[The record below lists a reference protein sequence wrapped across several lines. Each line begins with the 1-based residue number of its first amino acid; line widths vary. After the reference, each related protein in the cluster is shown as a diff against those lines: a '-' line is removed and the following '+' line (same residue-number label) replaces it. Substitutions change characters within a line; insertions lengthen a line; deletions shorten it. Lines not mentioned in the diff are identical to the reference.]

1 MCLQTYIYMLLLF
14 CQDAERVGGG
24 VSSESE
30 VSTPAADR
38 PAAELL
44 SKTVDFSLLMLQQW
58 GLGWADLIVEK
69 VINNYR

>member
-44 SKTVDFSLLMLQQW
+44 SKTVDFSLLMLQQ
-58 GLGWADLIVEK
+58 
-69 VINNYR
+69 

>member
-14 CQDAERVGGG
+14 SQDAERVGGG

-30 VSTPAADR
+30 VSAPAEDW
-38 PAAELL
+38 PAAELQ
-44 SKTVDFSLLMLQQW
+44 SKTVDFSLLLLQQW

>member
-14 CQDAERVGGG
+14 SQDAERVGGG

-30 VSTPAADR
+30 ASAPTADR

-44 SKTVDFSLLMLQQW
+44 SKTVDFSLLQER